1 MAQQE
6 APVAIYSHG
15 QIVKDLS
22 SDWTTIVIPNK
33 FPALRKGE
41 CGPVRYVGPFAI
53 TDGSG
58 FHELVIT
65 RDHEKSF
72 AQFSDAETAEVI
84 QVYRDRYSV
93 ISQDNCGEY
102 ISIFH
107 NHGRLAGASVYHNHS
122 QILSMPMVPTS
133 IVRHMNGAREYFE
146 KTGKRIHEA
155 LLTWEMAEEKRV
167 VYQNEHF
174 IVVCPF
180 VSRSAYEMKIFPK
193 RPSANFGDISDVE
206 MLSLANALNIVL
218 KKLSIA
224 LNDIDYAFFIHTA
237 PPKKEDLPGY
247 DFYQWHLEIMPRTSI
262 DAGLELE
269 TNVLVNTVD
278 PDDAAA
284 KLRDTLT

>member
-6 APVAIYSHG
+6 TPVAVYNHG
-15 QIVKDLS
+15 QIVNNLLA
-22 SDWTTIVIPNK
+22 DWTTVVVPNK
-33 FPALRKGE
+33 FPALKQGI
-41 CGPVRYVGPFAI
+41 CGPIINVGPFTVA
-53 TDGSG
+53 DGSG

-84 QVYRDRYSV
+84 QAYRDRYAV
-93 ISQDNCGEY
+93 IAKDNCGEY

-133 IVRHMNGAREYFE
+133 IVRHMDGAREYFK
-146 KTGKRIHEA
+146 KTGRRIHEV
-155 LLTWEMAEEKRV
+155 LLAWEMAEDKRV

-174 IVVCPF
+174 IVLCPY
-180 VSRSAYEMKIFPK
+180 VSRSAYEIKIFPK
-193 RPSANFGDISDVE
+193 RPSANFGDISDIE
-206 MLSLANALNIVL
+206 MPFLANALTAVL
-218 KKLSIA
+218 KKLFTA
-224 LNDIDYAFFIHTA
+224 FNDIDYAFFIHTA
-237 PPKKEDLPGY
+237 PPKKEGLPSIY
-247 DFYQWHLEIMPRTSI
+247 DFYQWHVEIMPRTGI

-278 PDDAAA
+278 PDEAATA
-284 KLRDTLT
+284 LRNA